1 MTIQEGIGKRIRSLR
16 EFNKL
21 SQTELAIKVGYKD
34 KTSIAKIEAGKVD
47 LPQSKIFAFAK
58 NLGTTPSYILGD
70 NEFPNHVEENHS
82 FINDNDKTILDK
94 YRQLNDEGKQRL
106 LERADELIEL
116 GYIAKGDALKEAWNM
131 LLIKTL

>member
-21 SQTELAIKVGYKD
+21 SQTELAIKDGYKD

>member
-70 NEFPNHVEENHS
+70 NEFPNHVEEKHS

-106 LERADELIEL
+106 LERANELIEL

>member
-1 MTIQEGIGKRIRSLR
+1 MTIQEGIGKRIRALR

-70 NEFPNHVEENHS
+70 NEFPNHVEEKHS

>member
-16 EFNKL
+16 KFNKL

-47 LPQSKIFAFAK
+47 LTQSKIFAFAK

-70 NEFPNHVEENHS
+70 NEFPNQVEEKHS

-94 YRQLNDEGKQRL
+94 YHKLNDKGKQRL

-116 GYIAKGDALKEAWNM
+116 GYVSKEDALKEA
-131 LLIKTL
+131 

>member
-1 MTIQEGIGKRIRSLR
+1 M
-16 EFNKL
+16 
-21 SQTELAIKVGYKD
+21 SQSELAEKVGYKD
-34 KTSIAKIEAGKVD
+34 KTAIAKVEADKVD

-70 NEFPNHVEENHS
+70 NEFPNHVEEKHS

-94 YRQLNDEGKQRL
+94 YHQLNDKGKQRL

-116 GYIAKGDALKEAWNM
+116 GYVTKGDVLKEA
-131 LLIKTL
+131 